1 MSRSRTTSLLALA
14 ALFVGLIHPPAFAVS
29 AVGNS
34 GTSGVCYVGS
44 VPTPLST
51 SGSLSFPVCSLSTP
65 GPNPTPIA
73 YPTNTAGV
81 LLVQPTNVP
90 TTGVVIQNTSIPV
103 TAATTLPVSGTLTVN
118 TPVPGPTDANG
129 IPLVHPT
136 AIGTVQVTGAFPTPV
151 PYATA
156 AGSVLQVQITVAPTP
171 LPAQVNACNVGFTAC
186 SNVGTTVADGYSDLL
201 ESLFSTGFAYVFNG
215 TSWDRQR
222 DVQGVGNNTSGL
234 GLDAVGGY
242 LQYNTVLPT
251 PSAGMYTAIQGD
263 SNGRMIIS
271 PTTLPTPVPY
281 ATAAGSTL
289 SVNIAAQS
297 LSPIVVTTPVPLA
310 TSASGLA
317 KVVRCDP
324 ATAANC
330 ASVSSS
336 GVGAN
341 QICSSSAACVAVTT
355 ASNGIGTSNNFLL
368 GLGAELG
375 FNGTSFDLA
384 RTATVG
390 NTIAPQGLMAAAP
403 YCENLTSLPTLT
415 NATYGAAQCDTSGR
429 LLISPTG
436 LPTPLATQPVSGTV
450 TANNGGCNN
459 QGLANTKVAMTTS
472 SGVSGFYQLV
482 AASGSTTVTVC
493 SFSFS
498 GFAVTAQAQAILVG
512 GTGANCSSVVT
523 NNTGTIYLGASAVA
537 GEYTFGNGTQPATTA
552 FSASS
557 GVCLDVPNTATV
569 TATVVYEQH

>member
-1 MSRSRTTSLLALA
+1 MKKFFGILFFFS
-14 ALFVGLIHPPAFAVS
+14 ALFAGFAIPQYAPADSLCF
-29 AVGNS
+29 NQ
-34 GTSGVCYVGS
+34 S
-44 VPTPLST
+44 VPTPVPT
-51 SGSLSFPVCSLSTP
+51 SGAPTLGLCTGSGNSLNVNIT
-65 GPNPTPIA
+65 GGTIPTGAPPTT
-73 YPTNTAGV
+73 YPTSATGV

-90 TTGVVIQNTSIPV
+90 TTGVTVVNTPGVVIQNTSIPV
-103 TAATTLPVSGTLTVN
+103 TPATTFPVSGTVTVN
-118 TPVPGPTDANG
+118 TPAPYPTAANG
-129 IPLVHPT
+129 FLQVN
-136 AIGTVQVTGAFPTPV
+136 IGGPTPV
-151 PYATA
+151 PVSIATA
-156 AGSVLQVQITVAPTP
+156 LAII
-171 LPAQVNACNVGFTAC
+171 PAQVNECNVGFSAC

-201 ESLFSTGFAYVFNG
+201 ESIFSTGFAYVYNG

-242 LQYNTVLPT
+242 LQYNTTLPT

-263 SNGRMIIS
+263 SNGRLIVS

-297 LSPIVVTTPVPLA
+297 LSPLVVSTPVPLA

-324 ATAANC
+324 TTASSC

-336 GVGAN
+336 GVGAD
-341 QICSSSAACVAVTT
+341 QICSSSAACVTVTT
-355 ASNGIGTSNNFLL
+355 ASNGIGSSNNFLL

-403 YCENLTSLPTLT
+403 YCENLTTLPTLT
-415 NATYGAAQCDTSGR
+415 TGTYGAAQCDTSGR

-459 QGLANTKVAMTTS
+459 QGLSNTKVAMGTS
-472 SGVSGFYQLV
+472 GGTAGFYQIVGLV
-482 AASGSTTVTVC
+482 AGQTITVC

-498 GFAVTAQAQAILVG
+498 GYGTTTPGAILVG
-512 GTGANCSSVVT
+512 GTGTNCSSVIT
-523 NNTGTIYLGASAVA
+523 NNTGTIYLSASSASPSS
-537 GEYTFGNGTQPATTA
+537 YTFGTGLGPVTTPFTVA
-552 FSASS
+552 NEL
-557 GVCLDVPNTATV
+557 CLDATGTAPTV
-569 TATVVYEQH
+569 TVTVVYEQH

>member
-1 MSRSRTTSLLALA
+1 MKKFIAVYALA
-14 ALFVGLIHPPAFAVS
+14 ILASCASFAHVSPPAS
-29 AVGNS
+29 ADSICFNTVAA
-34 GTSGVCYVGS
+34 TP
-44 VPTPLST
+44 VPAIGRPTLGLCNNNILQVNATITGAPAA
-51 SGSLSFPVCSLSTP
+51 
-65 GPNPTPIA
+65 PTPIA

-90 TTGVVIQNTSIPV
+90 TTGVTVVNTPGVVIQNTSIPV

-186 SNVGTTVADGYSDLL
+186 SNVGTTVTDGYSDLL
-201 ESLFSTGFAYVFNG
+201 ESLFSTGFAYIFNG

-310 TSASGLA
+310 TAASLYP
-317 KVVRCDP
+317 KVVVCDP
-324 ATAANC
+324 TTAANC
-330 ASVSSS
+330 RAVSSS
-336 GVGAN
+336 GVGTT
-341 QICSSSAACVAVTT
+341 QVCSAAASCANVAAGGDVQT
-355 ASNGIGTSNNFLL
+355 ASNVTAWTYSQLAGY
-368 GLGAELG
+368 
-375 FNGTSFDLA
+375 NGSSLDRA
-384 RTATVG
+384 RTAGVG
-390 NTIAPQGLMAAAP
+390 NTIASTGLMASVP
-403 YCENLTSLPTLT
+403 YCENLTALPTLT

-450 TANNGGCNN
+450 TVAAAATPAAVATTVASSATSVTVLAAATATNGVSFCNN
-459 QGLANTKVAMTTS
+459 STAIAYLSMTTPATATTY
-472 SGVSGFYQLV
+472 F
-482 AASGSTTVTVC
+482 AAIPPAGTVPTCIIQSGSP
-493 SFSFS
+493 SLYK
-498 GFAVTAQAQAILVG
+498 GAWYAVW
-512 GTGANCSSVVT
+512 
-523 NNTGTIYLGASAVA
+523 ASA
-537 GEYTFGNGTQPATTA
+537 NGTMI
-552 FSASS
+552 
-557 GVCLDVPNTATV
+557 V
-569 TATVVYEQH
+569 TYW